1 MKPNIILSDMND
13 SSISDRQV
21 KDCPDVIENYMGD
34 TIYMKAWSLMCLSKN
49 SEEYVKGIIPKSKP
63 TWD

>member
-1 MKPNIILSDMND
+1 MSTKKQFHRESLEDTKR
-13 SSISDRQV
+13 ISRD
-21 KDCPDVIENYMGD
+21 YMGD